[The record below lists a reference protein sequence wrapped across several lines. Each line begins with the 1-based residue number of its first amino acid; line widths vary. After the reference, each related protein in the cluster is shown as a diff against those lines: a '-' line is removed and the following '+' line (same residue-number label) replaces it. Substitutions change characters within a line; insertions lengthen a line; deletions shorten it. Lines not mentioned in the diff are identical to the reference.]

1 MTKYYRLIN
10 KNGGYTWIQSCA
22 TLISNSLQPST
33 PPVPNNATDTPSPSG
48 LPNVGSP
55 ASQHGASSL
64 NGNSKNANSLNSS
77 SSNLSAP
84 LNNEEQFEQSII
96 CINYVISRTE
106 SENVILDTSQL
117 PDNQNKLKQQRSL
130 NKLQLTHSPPS
141 PPLIQPPAKKMVNN
155 NSKRAQSAAAAA
167 AAAAAAVAAANLQS
181 SSNSNLASPNQANDS
196 STSSNGPS
204 LALCIIKQSPSNSP
218 CQSPLRHSQL
228 LPIHHNSTHSDEDVP
243 CNNENNHNTMN
254 SVELLSSGHQPN
266 AELKRRRYAASSS
279 PVRPWKNSPSPIS
292 LSQTT
297 AANRHSSSSTETS
310 MANALLANTQHL
322 LLGANNPNNS
332 QLHAVLPTGQ
342 TQLNPL
348 LNSTASLTCSSPESV
363 CSSSSLNGSSMANN
377 SNLLRHISV
386 IREAPQ
392 AILKPTQLVPS
403 AYHQHQN
410 YSSLHP
416 QHSQLHSAHYTN
428 KIDSPHSNHLI
439 GNIQQ
444 QQLSH
449 ELNSQLANGHS
460 SSLIGHHNTSPVDHL
475 GHLAGIT
482 AASSNGMAQHLIQQ
496 STNAPSSSSLLST
509 SASQSP
515 FHQPSANNL
524 ISSHHNH
531 HHSSS
536 LLNGGSQTQALNAA
550 GLNAANSSSSAA
562 EQHATLMH
570 QALTANHHLAHANYT
585 NHLTNQLTHG
595 HHPGLVDP
603 SLVDPYLPYNAA
615 AAAAALHNWYN

>member
-33 PPVPNNATDTPSPSG
+33 PPVPHSATDTPSPSG
-48 LPNVGSP
+48 LAGVGSP
-55 ASQHGASSL
+55 NSQHGAPNL
-64 NGNSKNANSLNSS
+64 IGKNANSLNSS

-84 LNNEEQFEQSII
+84 LNAEEQFEQSII

-141 PPLIQPPAKKMVNN
+141 PPLIQPPAKKMMNN
-155 NSKRAQSAAAAA
+155 STASKRAQNAA
-167 AAAAAAVAAANLQS
+167 AAANLQS
-181 SSNSNLASPNQANDS
+181 SSNSNLASPNRAADS
-196 STSSNGPS
+196 SSSSNNS

-254 SVELLSSGHQPN
+254 SVELLSSGQQPT

-279 PVRPWKNSPSPIS
+279 PVRPWKNSPPPIS
-292 LSQTT
+292 NQTT
-297 AANRHSSSSTETS
+297 NHHSHLNSSPASAEAS

-322 LLGANNPNNS
+322 LLAANNQHNT
-332 QLHAVLPTGQ
+332 QLHATLPAGQ

-348 LNSTASLTCSSPESV
+348 LNNTASLTCSSPESV
-363 CSSSSLNGSSMANN
+363 CSSSSLNGSSMANS

-386 IREAPQ
+386 IRETPQ
-392 AILKPTQLVPS
+392 TILKPAQLVAS
-403 AYHQHQN
+403 AYNQHQN
-410 YSSLHP
+410 YSALHP
-416 QHSQLHSAHYTN
+416 QHNQLHGHHYAN
-428 KIDSPHSNHLI
+428 KIDSPHHSNHLMS
-439 GNIQQ
+439 NLQQ

-449 ELNSQLANGHS
+449 ELNSQLTNGHS
-460 SSLIGHHNTSPVDHL
+460 SSLIAGHHNASPVDHL

-482 AASSNGMAQHLIQQ
+482 AAGSNGMAQHLIQQ
-496 STNAPSSSSLLST
+496 STNTTASSSLLTT
-509 SASQSP
+509 SAASAHSS
-515 FHQPSANNL
+515 FHQPNANNL
-524 ISSHHNH
+524 ISSHHN
-531 HHSSS
+531 HSSS

-550 GLNAANSSSSAA
+550 GLNAANSSSSAT

-595 HHPGLVDP
+595 HPGLVDP

>member
-33 PPVPNNATDTPSPSG
+33 PPVPHNATDTPSPSG
-48 LPNVGSP
+48 LAGLNAGSP
-55 ASQHGASSL
+55 ASQHGANSL
-64 NGNSKNANSLNSS
+64 NGANKTAASLNSS
-77 SSNLSAP
+77 SSNLSSS
-84 LNNEEQFEQSII
+84 LNAEEQFEQSII

-141 PPLIQPPAKKMVNN
+141 PPLIQPPAKKMVSNSN
-155 NSKRAQSAAAAA
+155 ASKRA
-167 AAAAAAVAAANLQS
+167 AAANLQS
-181 SSNSNLASPNQANDS
+181 SHSNLASPNRAAEVTANSSSSAQA
-196 STSSNGPS
+196 
-204 LALCIIKQSPSNSP
+204 LAIIKQSPSNSP

-228 LPIHHNSTHSDEDVP
+228 LPIHHNSTHSTHSDEDVP
-243 CNNENNHNTMN
+243 CNNENNHNSMN
-254 SVELLSSGHQPN
+254 SVELLSSNQQSS
-266 AELKRRRYAASSS
+266 AELKRRRYVGSSS

-292 LSQTT
+292 SQT
-297 AANRHSSSSTETS
+297 ANHHHHHLNSSSTETS
-310 MANALLANTQHL
+310 MTNALLNTQHL
-322 LLGANNPNNS
+322 LLGANNQLTNNS
-332 QLHAVLPTGQ
+332 QLHAAALPAGQ

-348 LNSTASLTCSSPESV
+348 LNGPASLTCSSPESV
-363 CSSSSLNGSSMANN
+363 CSSSSLNGSSMANS

-386 IREAPQ
+386 IRETPQ
-392 AILKPTQLVPS
+392 AILKPSQLVSS
-403 AYHQHQN
+403 AYHHQHQN
-410 YSSLHP
+410 YSSALHS
-416 QHSQLHSAHYTN
+416 QHSQLHGHPYAN
-428 KIDSPHSNHLI
+428 KIESPHHSNHLMT
-439 GNIQQ
+439 NIQH

-449 ELNSQLANGHS
+449 ELTSQLTNGHS
-460 SSLIGHHNTSPVDHL
+460 SNLIAGHHSTSPVDHL

-496 STNAPSSSSLLST
+496 STNAPSTSSLLGA
-509 SASQSP
+509 SAPATAVSAQSP
-515 FHQPSANNL
+515 FHQQNANNL

-531 HHSSS
+531 HSSS
-536 LLNGGSQTQALNAA
+536 LLNGSSQALNAT
-550 GLNAANSSSSAA
+550 GLNAANSGSSAA

-595 HHPGLVDP
+595 HHAG
-603 SLVDPYLPYNAA
+603 LVDPYLPYNAA